1 MTWLASASSSS
12 ASTSAH
18 ARIRQ
23 VEVVLQG
30 RTQLGAPLPAA
41 RDRVAALAQFADVA
55 LWPVGPLAEE
65 RPDAV
70 LEGHRVDAR
79 DAARVEVVLL
89 EPAVRSG
96 RADDADPVG
105 ELGPIDGRALDQE
118 AASLEPLE
126 RRPPLRLD
134 AGNVSLPLA
143 DQDVEAL
150 QRATGVR
157 CHRSSSPFQVPTNET

>member
-1 MTWLASASSSS
+1 
-12 ASTSAH
+12 

-30 RTQLGAPLPAA
+30 STQLGAPLPAA
-41 RDRVAALAQFADVA
+41 PDRVAVLAHFADVA
-55 LWPVGPLAEE
+55 LWPVGPIAEE

-70 LEGHRVDAR
+70 LEGHLVDAG

-96 RADDADPVG
+96 RAGDADPVG
-105 ELGPIDGRALDQE
+105 ELGPIDGRALDQK

-126 RRPPLRLD
+126 GRPPLRLY
-134 AGNVSLPLA
+134 AGDVGLPLA
-143 DQDVEAL
+143 DQDL
-150 QRATGVR
+150 
-157 CHRSSSPFQVPTNET
+157 